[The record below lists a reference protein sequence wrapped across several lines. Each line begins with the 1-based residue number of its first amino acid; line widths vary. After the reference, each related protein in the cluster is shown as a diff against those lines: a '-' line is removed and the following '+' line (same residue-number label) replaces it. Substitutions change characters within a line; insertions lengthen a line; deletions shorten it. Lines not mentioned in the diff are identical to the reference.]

1 MNVVQA
7 MNVIS
12 YEDYMDAKSIL
23 DGIGSKYSIS
33 GSINCERMNEVNP
46 HTKWARKIMI
56 LSDIVAL
63 AKAGYSP
70 KQVKELLE
78 MVETSPKVK
87 EADLKDVVDKKEK
100 EPEVKKPEVETKVDT
115 EDPIAQLVNI
125 LKEE

>member
-1 MNVVQA
+1 
-7 MNVIS
+7 
-12 YEDYMDAKSIL
+12 
-23 DGIGSKYSIS
+23 
-33 GSINCERMNEVNP
+33 
-46 HTKWARKIMI
+46 MI

-63 AKAGYSP
+63 AKAGYTP

-100 EPEVKKPEVETKVDT
+100 EPEVKTPEVETKVDT
-115 EDPIAQLVNI
+115 DDPIAQLVKI

>member
-1 MNVVQA
+1 
-7 MNVIS
+7 
-12 YEDYMDAKSIL
+12 
-23 DGIGSKYSIS
+23 
-33 GSINCERMNEVNP
+33 
-46 HTKWARKIMI
+46 MI

-87 EADLKDVVDKKEK
+87 EADLEDVVDKKEK
-100 EPEVKKPEVETKVDT
+100 EPEVEPKVDT
-115 EDPIAQLVNI
+115 DDPIAQLVNI

>member
-1 MNVVQA
+1 
-7 MNVIS
+7 
-12 YEDYMDAKSIL
+12 
-23 DGIGSKYSIS
+23 
-33 GSINCERMNEVNP
+33 
-46 HTKWARKIMI
+46 MI

-78 MVETSPKVK
+78 MVETSPAIK
-87 EADLKDVVDKKEK
+87 EAKVEDVVDKKEK
-100 EPEVKKPEVETKVDT
+100 ELEVKKPEVETKVDT

>member
-1 MNVVQA
+1 
-7 MNVIS
+7 
-12 YEDYMDAKSIL
+12 
-23 DGIGSKYSIS
+23 
-33 GSINCERMNEVNP
+33 
-46 HTKWARKIMI
+46 MI

-100 EPEVKKPEVETKVDT
+100 ETEVKKPEVETKVDT
-115 EDPIAQLVNI
+115 DDPIAQLVNI

>member
-1 MNVVQA
+1 
-7 MNVIS
+7 
-12 YEDYMDAKSIL
+12 
-23 DGIGSKYSIS
+23 
-33 GSINCERMNEVNP
+33 
-46 HTKWARKIMI
+46 MI

-87 EADLKDVVDKKEK
+87 EADVKDVVDKKEK
-100 EPEVKKPEVETKVDT
+100 EPEVKKPEVEPKVDT
-115 EDPIAQLVNI
+115 DDPIAQLVNI